1 MKSKEEDV
9 LELFFE
15 NPAKE
20 WHFEDVVVEANIAR
34 SKAGG
39 WLKRLTKDGLI
50 KRVKQEGKMPYYI
63 ADYDS
68 SSYKNKKRLFAL
80 NKLYESG
87 LLDHLS
93 NLKAKAVILFGSMAR
108 SDWYKKSDIDIFI
121 YGDTAGLEVAKFEMK
136 LHRNIQLFVCE
147 SKEELGKLG
156 EGLIK
161 NIITGNLIKGDL
173 DFLKVKVNA

>member
-1 MKSKEEDV
+1 MESKENRV

-15 NPAKE
+15 NPTRE
-20 WHFEDVVVEANIAR
+20 WHFEEVVMEAKIAR
-34 SKAGG
+34 SKADG
-39 WLKRLTKDGLI
+39 WLKRLTKEGLV
-50 KRVKQEGKMPYYI
+50 KRVKQKGKMPYYI
-63 ADYDS
+63 ANHES
-68 SSYKNKKRLFAL
+68 STYRNKKRLFAL
-80 NKLYESG
+80 NRLYESG
-87 LLDHLS
+87 FLDHLS
-93 NLKAKAVILFGSMAR
+93 NLKAKTVIIFGSIVR

-121 YGDTAGLEVAKFEMK
+121 YGDTAGLEVAKFELK

-161 NIITGNLIKGDL
+161 NILIGNLIKGDL